1 MSGDAA
7 SAALRPLLVEIF
19 AVANLAILGPDI
31 YLAHSVNEFA
41 HPAEWVPIGF
51 SAVASAL
58 LVPGLF
64 GSRYQ
69 RGAARWLGLLV
80 GPASIAVGISGMF
93 LHLHSTFFAAQ
104 TLKNL
109 VYTAPFAAPLAYAG
123 VGFLL
128 LLNRMVSPAEREW
141 GLWVIFLAMAGFV
154 GLLAVALGD
163 HAQNGFFSL
172 AEWIPVVA
180 GALATSFLL
189 TAILRFRDRRF
200 LELCL
205 GLMAVQVLVG
215 GLGFAL
221 HARADLA
228 GVSLS
233 LWENLVFGAPLF
245 APLLFANLAILAAL
259 GLWDML
265 AKTGESSAGAS
276 LPRRTS

>member
-7 SAALRPLLVEIF
+7 GAALRPLLVEIF

-51 SAVASAL
+51 SAITSGL

-69 RGAARWLGLLV
+69 RGAGRWLGLLL

-128 LLNRMVSPAEREW
+128 LLNRMVSPAEHEW
-141 GLWVIFLAMAGFV
+141 GLWVIFLAMGGFV
-154 GLLAVALGD
+154 GLLAVTLGD
-163 HAQNGFFSL
+163 HAQNGFFAL

-189 TAILRFRDRRF
+189 TAIVRFRDRRF

-221 HARADLA
+221 HARANLA
-228 GVSLS
+228 GVSPS
-233 LWENLVFGAPLF
+233 LWENQVFGAPLF

-259 GLWDML
+259 GLWDVL
-265 AKTGESSAGAS
+265 ARTGESSAGA
-276 LPRRTS
+276 